1 MEINLTPTVTHL
13 NNHTLLPPS
22 SLYLAIRASIIR
34 VIRMSGR
41 GEKYEKYW
49 KEFHDSDGLA
59 SDGSTPH
66 LLNLAI
72 ITAGYRIAIA
82 TNWSEREDDMEE
94 EECSEDRN
102 DVDESTTSN
111 PPPPP
116 SVINGD

>member
-1 MEINLTPTVTHL
+1 
-13 NNHTLLPPS
+13 
-22 SLYLAIRASIIR
+22 
-34 VIRMSGR
+34 MSGR

-82 TNWSEREDDMEE
+82 TNWSGREDDMEE
-94 EECSEDRN
+94 EECSEIRN
-102 DVDESTTSN
+102 DDGESTN

>member
-1 MEINLTPTVTHL
+1 
-13 NNHTLLPPS
+13 
-22 SLYLAIRASIIR
+22 
-34 VIRMSGR
+34 MSGR